1 MFTRPLN
8 QCFSLK
14 RRLFCENQPIF
25 VGRLPIEI
33 FYFGNFQWSF
43 FGKSSGQKSCFE
55 NAFVWFRLTSF
66 HTKLGSRCHVLV
78 GTPDSFVRSKNYKM
92 NRREK
97 SSHRLL
103 RKKEAYQTV

>member
-1 MFTRPLN
+1 MFPSVLS

-43 FGKSSGQKSCFE
+43 FGKSSGQKPCLES
-55 NAFVWFRLTSF
+55 ALVWFRLNFIS
-66 HTKLGSRCHVLV
+66 
-78 GTPDSFVRSKNYKM
+78 Y
-92 NRREK
+92 
-97 SSHRLL
+97 
-103 RKKEAYQTV
+103 